1 MRISDWSSDVCSSDL
16 ESLKGRL
23 TADLGGMNLPD
34 AAAGALSGLNLDVT
48 LPGVDSPPKLTAT
61 FVYNREKVDVQAQT
75 SPLSEVVSD
84 DRFDLDASVRS
95 AMLPAGYD
103 GAVIKSPAGL
113 DGKVNLDIPSIGR
126 LAAWL
131 GQPLD
136 PKQPDPGPL
145 KVAATLAADG
155 PRIALRQATVEGK
168 ALKATAEGSIDTT
181 VAPRQFAATVVVQE
195 ADLDAYLPPE
205 GAAKPQQPTGEPAA
219 GTGWSEEPIDLAEL
233 GHAHV

>member
-1 MRISDWSSDVCSSDL
+1 MRISDWSSEVCSSD
-16 ESLKGRL
+16 
-23 TADLGGMNLPD
+23 LPD

-75 SPLSEVVSD
+75 SPLSRVVSD

-103 GAVIKSPAGL
+103 GAVVKSPGGL
-113 DGKVNLDIPSIGR
+113 DGKVNLEIASIGR

-145 KVAATLAADG
+145 KVAATLAAAG

-168 ALKATAEGSIDTT
+168 ALKATAEGTNDTT
-181 VAPRQFAATVVVQE
+181 VAPSQFEDTVVVQAQDLE
-195 ADLDAYLPPE
+195 AYPPPQ
-205 GAAKPQQPTGEPAA
+205 GVAHAKPHPGGPPAVPRPQ
-219 GTGWSEEPIDLAEL
+219 T
-233 GHAHV
+233 V